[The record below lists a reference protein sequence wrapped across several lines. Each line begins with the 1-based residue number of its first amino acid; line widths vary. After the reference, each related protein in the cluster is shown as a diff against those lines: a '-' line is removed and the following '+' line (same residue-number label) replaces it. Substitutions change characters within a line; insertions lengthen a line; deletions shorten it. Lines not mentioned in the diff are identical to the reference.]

1 MIIAEKKLFEN
12 ILCHRLIPF
21 STIGGEGVLN
31 AFKPDKVEI
40 NSSIGSVEIH
50 DVYIA
55 LSDSVKKGEYQGILN
70 PKILNV

>member
-1 MIIAEKKLFEN
+1 M
-12 ILCHRLIPF
+12 PF
-21 STIGGEGVLN
+21 STIGGEGVLS

-40 NSSIGSVEIH
+40 SSSYGSVAVEA
-50 DVYIA
+50 VYVA